1 MHWFKEFLE
10 DSYTSYANKIG
21 LTSEQ

>member
-1 MHWFKEFLE
+1 MLE

-21 LTSEQ
+21 LTSGYKFIS